1 MRQQN
6 GKVRLADIAA
16 EVGVSVMSVAS
27 VVNSAGK
34 NSVKVSEA
42 TARRIL
48 EACKRLNYQPN
59 MNARALRGTPLK
71 LIGVLVD
78 SQAGQAVRLLV
89 SELERVTAA
98 EGYLLL
104 VAQAH
109 DNIEQLYK
117 AYQVLLQHGVSGV
130 ICLSHDY
137 PNGHDELEKYFGN
150 AEKIV
155 FLADPGLEGQPFVA
169 LDRISAVSA
178 AVSAMRENGSDRIGL
193 CIADDNLNY
202 SVAVVEG
209 YRKGLACLPEYIYR
223 YTPPFCDAAAIERL
237 MCGMIDGFILP
248 NGLNGIIGMNDY
260 CIAALLQQLTGRGI
274 RVPGEIQLCGYD
286 NELFCNFTV
295 PALSSISGNIRGRAD
310 ALLRTLLELL
320 EGKKPEKLIVKAE
333 FIPRGSMR
341 NV

>member
-48 EACKRLNYQPN
+48 DACKRLNYQPN

-137 PNGHDELEKYFGN
+137 PDGHGELEKYFGD

-178 AVSAMRENGSDRIGL
+178 AVSAIQNRNGRERQCGNTPFEQSERIPCRVTGHLCALGS
-193 CIADDNLNY
+193 
-202 SVAVVEG
+202 E
-209 YRKGLACLPEYIYR
+209 KTE
-223 YTPPFCDAAAIERL
+223 F
-237 MCGMIDGFILP
+237 
-248 NGLNGIIGMNDY
+248 
-260 CIAALLQQLTGRGI
+260 
-274 RVPGEIQLCGYD
+274 RVFRRQ
-286 NELFCNFTV
+286 
-295 PALSSISGNIRGRAD
+295 
-310 ALLRTLLELL
+310 
-320 EGKKPEKLIVKAE
+320 
-333 FIPRGSMR
+333 
-341 NV
+341 

>member
-71 LIGVLVD
+71 LIGV
-78 SQAGQAVRLLV
+78 V

-137 PNGHDELEKYFGN
+137 PDGHGELEKYFGD

-169 LDRISAVSA
+169 LDRITAVSA

-237 MCGMIDGFILP
+237 MRGVIDGFILP

-320 EGKKPEKLIVKAE
+320 EGKKPEKRIVKAE